1 MTAAG
6 ADQRD
11 SYTFVGAMKKLDS
24 KEAKLTMLFAYDLP
38 EEGKTAYYYNAL
50 ADDTERGKMDA
61 LEEQGVS
68 HSDYV
73 AFRKAYFGAYG
84 TQSVS
89 QERVNAALD
98 QLDIPKAETAAIW
111 RSCNKDWKEENNP
124 YK

>member
-1 MTAAG
+1 
-6 ADQRD
+6 
-11 SYTFVGAMKKLDS
+11 
-24 KEAKLTMLFAYDLP
+24 
-38 EEGKTAYYYNAL
+38 
-50 ADDTERGKMDA
+50 MDA

-98 QLDIPKAETAAIW
+98 QLDIPKEEKAAIW